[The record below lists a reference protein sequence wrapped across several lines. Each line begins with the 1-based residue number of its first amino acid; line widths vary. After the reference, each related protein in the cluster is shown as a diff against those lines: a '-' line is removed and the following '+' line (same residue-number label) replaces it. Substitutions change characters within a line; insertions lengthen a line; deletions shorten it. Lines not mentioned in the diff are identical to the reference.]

1 MLAKIARLLIWLAN
15 KPFKAALLH
24 GKSLGHTQFC
34 RPGRHILV
42 QCLDLIIRQAL
53 EAGGELSA
61 FKCLRLRLRR
71 VLALAF
77 LLIGLFRKVIRVAAV
92 GFAICGIVANL
103 QRIGLWYTQP
113 PRGNWHNSLF
123 PNRKGTGQSAL
134 PIYTFT
140 RIF

>member
-53 EAGGELSA
+53 EAGGELSGA
-61 FKCLRLRLRR
+61 FKCLRLRH
-71 VLALAF
+71 VLALAL

-92 GFAICGIVANL
+92 GFAICGIVAIL

-113 PRGNWHNSLF
+113 PRGKWHN
-123 PNRKGTGQSAL
+123 GQSAL
-134 PIYTFT
+134 PIYTFM